1 MSIST
6 EIAVIAAVPVT
17 AFGIITA
24 VSVPAASA
32 APARAHRTVAYNW
45 WRGSHEQKHYY
56 GSVRPGVL
64 GSSFGEPISS
74 IRWAYWGRK
83 TARGKGLL
91 VHMNCQP
98 CHVTIYLHDARAVHS
113 TRYFKKLRET
123 FANHGGTTNLHWSGR
138 DWVG

>member
-1 MSIST
+1 MNIGT
-6 EIAVIAAVPVT
+6 TVAATAAVPVM
-17 AFGIITA
+17 AFGIINA
-24 VSVPAASA
+24 VSKPITSA
-32 APARAHRTVAYNW
+32 APAGAHRVVAYNW
-45 WRGSHEQKHYY
+45 WRGIHEQRHYY

-74 IRWAYWGRK
+74 IRWAYWGRN

-98 CHVTIYLHDARAVHS
+98 CRVSVYLHEVRVTHG
-113 TRYFKKLRET
+113 TRYFEKFRET
-123 FANHGGTTNLHWSGR
+123 FANHGGASNLHWSGR